1 MPVVEKKNAL
11 IFFSKKKGLNSALIN
26 TEKVGEC
33 EEDKGKLEGECDRY
47 KERW

>member
-1 MPVVEKKNAL
+1 MPVVVKKNAL
-11 IFFSKKKGLNSALIN
+11 IFSQKKGLNSALIN

-47 KERW
+47 EERW